1 MTVMHSLRPKRQF
14 FKKKTL
20 FLLIVGLILS
30 GSFAA
35 GFYRYSRPVGSP
47 VVKEVFQVIDN
58 STLPVAIEWPAE
70 AQASIGTV
78 ENGILASE
86 PNQKIWPTASTAK
99 IIAALTILKE
109 KPLTLGEPG
118 PTLTIDANDMR
129 LYNDYFAAG
138 GSLVAVSLGEQL
150 TQYQMLQGILIRSG
164 NNLADSLAIWAF
176 GSLSNYQVAA
186 QRLVDELG
194 MANTTVGIDASGMSE
209 TTTSTAEDLTR
220 LGIAAMKNDVIR
232 EIVRQPTSNLPVDG
246 SKPNTNWML
255 GQNGVVG
262 IKTGSL
268 PSVGGVFMIA
278 SDFTPEGEDPITVVG
293 TVQGAPNT
301 YTAISQSGQLV
312 EAAKPLFIK
321 KTVVKRGDVIATVTS
336 AWGESTDVIATED
349 LTTFGW
355 KYSKTNSPR
364 VVINK
369 QPPFE
374 ANATI
379 GSVILNGQ
387 VVDAV
392 AATAIHPPSWQWRVA
407 TSR

>member
-1 MTVMHSLRPKRQF
+1 MRSLESRQRFFTKR
-14 FKKKTL
+14 TS
-20 FLLIVGLILS
+20 LLLVVVLVIL
-30 GSFAA
+30 GTFATGA
-35 GFYRYSRPVGSP
+35 YRYSRPFGPSA
-47 VVKEVFQVIDN
+47 VKEVFQVADN
-58 STLPVAIEWPAE
+58 SALPVAIEWPAE

-78 ENGILASE
+78 KDGILASE
-86 PNQKIWPTASTAK
+86 PNQQIWPTASTAK

-118 PTLTIDANDMR
+118 PILTIDANDMR

-150 TQYQMLQGILIRSG
+150 SQYQMLQGILIRSG

-176 GSLSNYQVAA
+176 GSLSSYQIAA
-186 QRLVDELG
+186 QKLVDELG
-194 MANTTVGIDASGMSE
+194 MTNTTVGTDASGLSE
-209 TTTSTAEDLTR
+209 TTTSTADDLTR
-220 LGIAAMKNDVIR
+220 LGIAAMKNAVIR
-232 EIVRQPTSNLPVDG
+232 DIVKQPSSDLPIDG
-246 SKPNTNWML
+246 IKPSTNWML

-268 PSVGGVFMIA
+268 PSIGGVFIIA
-278 SDFTPEGEDPITVVG
+278 SDFTPEGEDPITIVG